1 MVLAFVPAQPQ
12 IENALMIPQVARRS
26 ALEEHCHPQKDT

>member
-1 MVLAFVPAQPQ
+1 MVLAFVPAQPRT
-12 IENALMIPQVARRS
+12 ENALMIPQVAKRS